1 VWPTRRAPYTPRC
14 RDVDRYVGIEQS
26 AAAAGPLTL
35 ASAWQAISGGGFTDE
50 LLLWPPDVFALTDVL
65 LDRSEAFRFVLS
77 PPEGVQWPPAGA
89 GDWSDAVMEAGREW
103 SAWVED
109 RRGSVPSMVA
119 DEWSVLLER
128 ADLPLA
134 DLAEGREPRVCQ
146 ALLSLHAIADEA
158 CAGLGSAT
166 ERADGRGA
174 GYRVRARELLA
185 RTGSLARIAPRRV
198 RVLPKVRTPPSGRPA
213 FSRYACVQG
222 AGLEASWHKMPARHL
237 GTDPGAEHVNL
248 LLLPWPLRVRESDFR
263 AVEGSVR
270 RLERDPFGFFEF
282 APAEHLDLD
291 LVDRVLT
298 AALDEV
304 DDVDVV
310 VLPEAAIDEAEI
322 DALEAVLEAHGV
334 VYLTAGIRQRSPGP
348 GQPPCNWVHTGVNPR
363 LRKGAGP
370 ADGPGRGWFHI
381 RQNKHHRWSLDES
394 QIYQYHLAGALHP
407 HVRWWEAMEVPAR
420 SLQFVSV
427 GEEITIVSLVCQDLA
442 ESDEIADV
450 IRSVGPTVVFTVLL
464 DGPQLASRWAARY
477 ASVFADDPGSV
488 VLTLTSFGMAQR
500 SRPPGLE
507 ASPIVA
513 LLKDADLGFREIPLE
528 PGAQAV
534 LLTASGSRAIRR
546 TADGRRPVDTG
557 THYFG
562 AAVHQI
568 RAADTG
574 SKRSSTHAGATLPRV
589 LDVADLTVLT
599 GWAEGLAETLAHAP
613 ERSAALLADVRPGAP
628 WRSELGIAEP
638 SQRLVEAIE
647 YLDEMVRAAARPAGA
662 PTLDAVLAAVRED
675 RSGEQ
680 PLDELVRTVL
690 RSTLEQLR
698 SRQAAAPDN

>member
-1 VWPTRRAPYTPRC
+1 VPT
-14 RDVDRYVGIEQS
+14 
-26 AAAAGPLTL
+26 GPQATLT
-35 ASAWQAISGGGFTDE
+35 SAWQAVSGAGFTHD
-50 LLLWPPDVFALTDVL
+50 LLEWPPDVFALTNVL
-65 LDRSEAFRFVLS
+65 LDRSEAFRFALPRPV
-77 PPEGVQWPPAGA
+77 GVRWPPAGA
-89 GDWSDAVMEAGREW
+89 GDWSDAVVDAGREW
-103 SAWVED
+103 SVWVED
-109 RRGSVPSMVA
+109 RGGSVPSMVA
-119 DEWSVLLER
+119 EEWRVALER

-134 DLAEGREPRVCQ
+134 DLATGRDWRVCQ

-158 CAGLGSAT
+158 CAGLGNAT

-174 GYRVRARELLA
+174 GYRARARELLA

-222 AGLEASWHKMPARHL
+222 AGLEASWHKTPARRL
-237 GTDPGAEHVNL
+237 GTDPRAEHVNL
-248 LLLPWPLRVRESDFR
+248 LLLPWPLRIRESDFR
-263 AVEGSVR
+263 AVEGSVQ

-282 APAEHLDLD
+282 APAERLDLG

-310 VLPEAAIDEAEI
+310 VLPEAAIDASEI
-322 DALEAVLEAHGV
+322 DELEALLDRHGV
-334 VYLTAGIRQRSPGP
+334 AYLTAGVRQGSAGP
-348 GQPPCNWVHTGVNPR
+348 GQLPCNWVHTGVNPR

-370 ADGPGRGWFHI
+370 REGPGRQWFHI

-407 HVRWWEAMEVPAR
+407 RVRWWEAMEVPTR

-442 ESDEIADV
+442 ETDEIADV

-488 VLTLTSFGMAQR
+488 VLTLTSFGVAQR
-500 SRPPGLE
+500 SRPQGHD

-513 LLKDADLGFREIPLE
+513 LLKDADQGFREIPLE

-568 RAADTG
+568 RASDAR
-574 SKRSSTHAGATLPRV
+574 SKHSSAGAGPTLPRV
-589 LDVADLTVLT
+589 LDVDDLTVLT
-599 GWAEGLAETLAHAP
+599 GWAEAVAETLAHAP
-613 ERSAALLADVRPGAP
+613 ERIPALLADARPGAA
-628 WRSELGIAEP
+628 WRSALGIADP
-638 SQRLVEAIE
+638 SPKLGNAMASFSAVIE
-647 YLDEMVRAAARPAGA
+647 GAATADDP
-662 PTLDAVLAAVRED
+662 PSFDAVLAACRET
-675 RSGEQ
+675 RVGEQ
-680 PLDELVRTVL
+680 PLDELVRSAL
-690 RSTLEQLR
+690 RATLEQLR
-698 SRQAAAPDN
+698 SRELRHPTADAAAP

>member
-1 VWPTRRAPYTPRC
+1 MSVIAR
-14 RDVDRYVGIEQS
+14 QS
-26 AAAAGPLTL
+26 RTGAERPTL
-35 ASAWQAISGGGFTDE
+35 ASTWSAISGGGFTDE
-50 LLLWPPDVFALTDVL
+50 LLAWPPDVFALTNVL
-65 LDRSEAFRFVLS
+65 LDRSEAFRFALS
-77 PPEGVQWPPAGA
+77 PPAGARWPPAGA
-89 GDWSDAVMEAGREW
+89 GDWSDAVVDAGRGW

-109 RRGSVPSMVA
+109 RHGSVPSMLAEEWGVA
-119 DEWSVLLER
+119 LER

-134 DLAEGREPRVCQ
+134 DLAEGRDWRVCT
-146 ALLSLHAIADEA
+146 ALLTLHAIADEA
-158 CAGLGSAT
+158 CAGLGTAT

-174 GYRVRARELLA
+174 RYRARARELLA

-198 RVLPKVRTPPSGRPA
+198 RVLPKVRTPPTGRPA

-222 AGLEASWHKMPARHL
+222 AGLEAAWHKMPTRHL
-237 GTDPGAEHVNL
+237 GTDPRAEYVNL

-263 AVEGSVR
+263 AVEGSVQ
-270 RLERDPFGFFEF
+270 RLEHDPFGFFEF
-282 APAEHLDLD
+282 APSERLDLD

-304 DDVDVV
+304 EDVDVV
-310 VLPEAAIDEAEI
+310 LLPESAVDESEI
-322 DALEAVLEAHGV
+322 DQLEAVLDRHGV
-334 VYLTAGIRQRSPGP
+334 VYLTAGVRQRSPVP
-348 GQPPCNWVHTGVNPR
+348 GRLPRNWVHTGVNPR
-363 LRKGAGP
+363 LRKGGGP
-370 ADGPGRGWFHI
+370 PDGHARRWFHI
-381 RQNKHHRWSLDES
+381 RQNKHHRWALDES

-427 GEEITIVSLVCQDLA
+427 GEEITIVSLVCEDLA
-442 ESDEIADV
+442 ETDQLADV

-477 ASVFADDPGSV
+477 ASVLADDPGSV
-488 VLTLTSFGMAQR
+488 VLTLTSFGMVQR
-500 SRPPGLE
+500 SRPPGRE

-513 LLKDADLGFREIPLE
+513 LLKDAEHGFREIPLE

-534 LLTASGSRAIRR
+534 LLTACGSRAIRR

-568 RAADTG
+568 RASDAG
-574 SKRSSTHAGATLPRV
+574 SKSTSGDAGATLPRV
-589 LDVADLTVLT
+589 LDVDDLTVLT
-599 GWAEGLAETLAHAP
+599 GWAEAVAETLAHGP
-613 ERSAALLADVRPGAP
+613 ERIPALVADARPGAV

-638 SQRLVEAIE
+638 SPQLGEAIE
-647 YLDEMVRAAARPAGA
+647 SLDETIQAATREGGT
-662 PTLDAVLAAVRED
+662 PTFDAVLAAAYEY

-680 PLDELVRTVL
+680 ALGELVGSVL

-698 SRQAAAPDN
+698 SRQAAVSDGWSDHQR

>member
-1 VWPTRRAPYTPRC
+1 MSIVASESISPSVVT
-14 RDVDRYVGIEQS
+14 EQNG
-26 AAAAGPLTL
+26 AGAEQLTL
-35 ASAWQAISGGGFTDE
+35 ASAWQAISGVGFADE
-50 LLLWPPDVFALTDVL
+50 LLAWPPDVFALTNVL

-77 PPEGVQWPPAGA
+77 PPAGVRWPPAGA
-89 GDWSDAVMEAGREW
+89 GDWSDAVVEAGRAW

-109 RRGSVPSMVA
+109 RRGPVPSMVA
-119 DEWSVLLER
+119 EAWGVALER
-128 ADLPLA
+128 ADLALA
-134 DLAEGREPRVCQ
+134 DLAQGRDWRVCH

-166 ERADGRGA
+166 ERADGLGA
-174 GYRVRARELLA
+174 RYRARARELLA
-185 RTGSLARIAPRRV
+185 RTGSLARVAPRRV

-222 AGLEASWHKMPARHL
+222 AELEAGWHKLPARHL
-237 GTDPGAEHVNL
+237 GTDPPAEHVNM

-263 AVEGSVR
+263 AVEGSMQ

-282 APAEHLDLD
+282 APAERLDLD

-310 VLPEAAIDEAEI
+310 VLPEAAIDETEI
-322 DALEAVLEAHGV
+322 DELEAVLDRYGV
-334 VYLTAGIRQRSPGP
+334 SYLAAGIRQRPPGP
-348 GQPPCNWVHTGVNPR
+348 GELPGNWVHTGVSPR
-363 LRKGAGP
+363 LQKGAGP
-370 ADGPGRGWFHI
+370 PDAPGRQWFHI
-381 RQNKHHRWSLDES
+381 RQDKHHRWSLDES
-394 QIYQYHLAGALHP
+394 QVYQYHLAGALHP
-407 HVRWWEAMEVPAR
+407 HVRWWEAMDVPAR

-500 SRPPGLE
+500 SRPAGRE

-513 LLKDADLGFREIPLE
+513 LLKDADQGIREIPLE
-528 PGAQAV
+528 AGAQAV
-534 LLTASGSRAIRR
+534 LLTASGSRAIRQ

-568 RAADTG
+568 RASDAG
-574 SKRSSTHAGATLPRV
+574 SKPSSAGVRATLPRV
-589 LDVADLTVLT
+589 LDVDELTILT
-599 GWAEGLAETLAHAP
+599 GWAEAAAETLAHAP
-613 ERSAALLADVRPGAP
+613 ERITALVEDLRPGVA

-647 YLDEMVRAAARPAGA
+647 SLNELMQAAARGAFA
-662 PTLDAVLAAVRED
+662 PTFDEVLAAVRED

-680 PLDELVRTVL
+680 PLDQLVRAVL

-698 SRQAAAPDN
+698 SRQAVVPDS

>member
-1 VWPTRRAPYTPRC
+1 MRSTVPT
-14 RDVDRYVGIEQS
+14 
-26 AAAAGPLTL
+26 GPQATL
-35 ASAWQAISGGGFTDE
+35 ASAWQAVSGAGFTHD
-50 LLLWPPDVFALTDVL
+50 LLEWPPDVFAVTNVL
-65 LDRSEAFRFVLS
+65 LDRSEAFRFALPRPV
-77 PPEGVQWPPAGA
+77 GMRWPPAGA
-89 GDWSDAVMEAGREW
+89 GDWSDAVVDAGREW

-109 RRGSVPSMVA
+109 RRGPVPSMVA
-119 DEWSVLLER
+119 EEWRIALEG

-134 DLAEGREPRVCQ
+134 DLTTGRDWRVCQ
-146 ALLSLHAIADEA
+146 ALLSLHAMADEA
-158 CAGLGSAT
+158 CAGLGNAT

-174 GYRVRARELLA
+174 GYRARARELLA
-185 RTGSLARIAPRRV
+185 RTGSLARPAPRRV

-222 AGLEASWHKMPARHL
+222 AGLEACWHKTPARHL
-237 GTDPGAEHVNL
+237 GTDPPAEHVNL

-263 AVEGSVR
+263 PVEGSVQR
-270 RLERDPFGFFEF
+270 PENDPFGFFEF
-282 APAEHLDLD
+282 APAERLDLD
-291 LVDRVLT
+291 LLDRVLT

-310 VLPEAAIDEAEI
+310 VLPESSVDASEIDE
-322 DALEAVLEAHGV
+322 LEDVLDRHGV
-334 VYLTAGIRQRSPGP
+334 AYLTAGVRQPSAGP
-348 GQPPCNWVHTGVNPR
+348 GLLPCNWVHTGVNPR
-363 LRKGAGP
+363 LHKGAGP
-370 ADGPGRGWFHI
+370 RDGPGRQWFHI

-407 HVRWWEAMEVPAR
+407 RVRWWEAMEVPTR

-442 ESDEIADV
+442 ETDEIADV

-488 VLTLTSFGMAQR
+488 VLTLTSFGMARR
-500 SRPPGLE
+500 SRPLGHEP
-507 ASPIVA
+507 SPIVA

-528 PGAQAV
+528 PGAHAV

-568 RAADTG
+568 RAADAG
-574 SKRSSTHAGATLPRV
+574 SEPPSAGAGATLPRV
-589 LDVADLTVLT
+589 LDVGDLTVLT
-599 GWAEGLAETLAHAP
+599 GWAEAVAETLAHAP
-613 ERSAALLADVRPGAP
+613 ERIPTLLAEARPGAA
-628 WRSELGIAEP
+628 WRSALGLADPSPNLDKAIA
-638 SQRLVEAIE
+638 SLSAMIE
-647 YLDEMVRAAARPAGA
+647 AAAPADD
-662 PTLDAVLAAVRED
+662 PPSFDAVLAASREN
-675 RSGEQ
+675 RMGEQ
-680 PLDELVRTVL
+680 PLDELVRSAL

-698 SRQAAAPDN
+698 SRQAAPRDS

>member
-1 VWPTRRAPYTPRC
+1 MTVSAGDAR
-14 RDVDRYVGIEQS
+14 QS
-26 AAAAGPLTL
+26 GAGAERPTL
-35 ASAWQAISGGGFTDE
+35 ASTWWAISGGGFTDE
-50 LLLWPPDVFALTDVL
+50 LLAWPPDVFALTNVL
-65 LDRSEAFRFVLS
+65 LDRSEAFRFALS
-77 PPEGVQWPPAGA
+77 PPAGVRWPPASA
-89 GDWSDAVMEAGREW
+89 GDWSDAVVDAGREW
-103 SAWVED
+103 SEWVED
-109 RRGSVPSMVA
+109 RRGSVPSMLAEEWGVA
-119 DEWSVLLER
+119 LER

-134 DLAEGREPRVCQ
+134 DLAEGRDWRVCT

-174 GYRVRARELLA
+174 AYRARARELLA

-198 RVLPKVRTPPSGRPA
+198 RVLPKVRTPPTGRAA

-222 AGLEASWHKMPARHL
+222 AGLEASWHKMPTR
-237 GTDPGAEHVNL
+237 HVNL

-263 AVEGSVR
+263 PVEGSVQ

-282 APAEHLDLD
+282 APSERLDLD

-310 VLPEAAIDEAEI
+310 VLPESAVDESEIDE
-322 DALEAVLEAHGV
+322 LEAVLDRHGV
-334 VYLTAGIRQRSPGP
+334 VYLTAGVRQRSADPGRLP
-348 GQPPCNWVHTGVNPR
+348 RNWVHTGVNPR
-363 LRKGAGP
+363 LRKGARAP
-370 ADGPGRGWFHI
+370 DGPGRQWFHI
-381 RQNKHHRWSLDES
+381 RQNKHHRWALDES

-427 GEEITIVSLVCQDLA
+427 GEEITIVSLVCEDLA
-442 ESDEIADV
+442 ETDQLADV
-450 IRSVGPTVVFTVLL
+450 IRAVGPTVVFTVLL

-477 ASVFADDPGSV
+477 ASVLADDPGSV
-488 VLTLTSFGMAQR
+488 VLTLTSFGMVQR
-500 SRPPGLE
+500 SRPPGRE

-513 LLKDADLGFREIPLE
+513 LLKDADHGFREIPLE

-568 RAADTG
+568 RASDAG
-574 SKRSSTHAGATLPRV
+574 SNSSSTETGATLPRL
-589 LDVADLTVLT
+589 LDVDDLTVLT
-599 GWAEGLAETLAHAP
+599 GWAEALAETLAHAP
-613 ERSAALLADVRPGAP
+613 ERIPALV
-628 WRSELGIAEP
+628 
-638 SQRLVEAIE
+638 
-647 YLDEMVRAAARPAGA
+647 AAARPGAAWRSRLGITEPSQQLGEAIESLNELIQAAG
-662 PTLDAVLAAVRED
+662 PTVDAVLAVARED

-680 PLDELVRTVL
+680 ALDELVRAVL
-690 RSTLEQLR
+690 RSTLEQLC
-698 SRQAAAPDN
+698 SRQAAVPGCRRPKY